1 MADLPEPPLSIFALS
16 TRATSGFEEELGVF
30 LQATRLRWAEAEEG
44 DREALLRDASNE
56 LMSRFH
62 GELEELARVK
72 LGALPSREH
81 YPVSEGF
88 FVDGFYMKVLRNPER
103 LLGVDVEDGT
113 VDVHRRVFLGGFYQ
127 AMGRAVVDRGRRERV
142 AARKGQDERP
152 RPMLRDLDQRAE
164 GRENAEAA
172 AHEFEEERELVLQ
185 KPETSTPRA
194 GGDRPHEDPRGPHG
208 PRGLGRVLLHA
219 GGRHRRNPRR
229 QRPAGAEGVASRQG
243 VDRGRAQGPQVPL
256 RVRRAS

>member
-1 MADLPEPPLSIFALS
+1 MADLPEPPPSIFALS
-16 TRATSGFEEELGVF
+16 TRATRGFEEELGVF
-30 LQATRLRWAEAEEG
+30 LRATRLRWAETEEG
-44 DREALLRDASNE
+44 DREALLRDASDE

-62 GELEELARVK
+62 GELEELARLK

-81 YPVSEGF
+81 YPVSEGS

-142 AARKGQDERP
+142 AARKGQDERL
-152 RPMLRDLDQRAE
+152 RPMLRDLDHDLDQRAE
-164 GRENAEAA
+164 GRNNAEAA

-185 KPETSTPRA
+185 KLEASSPRQAEIARMKILGDPTAPMGSAEFSSMPEADIAATLGVSVRLVQKEWRA
-194 GGDRPHEDPRGPHG
+194 AKAWI
-208 PRGLGRVLLHA
+208 A
-219 GGRHRRNPRR
+219 GELR
-229 QRPAGAEGVASRQG
+229 
-243 VDRGRAQGPQVPL
+243 DRGYL
-256 RVRRAS
+256 